1 MRCHLFASMPAI
13 AEEQK
18 MVTELTLVL
27 KRKKG
32 GILEM
37 IVRQASTYPVKIC
50 FCTRVNFFPQCSIL
64 YICVTTACQ
73 QKCLYH

>member
-1 MRCHLFASMPAI
+1 MRCHLFASLPAI

-37 IVRQASTYPVKIC
+37 IVRQVSTYASVSESIFFPSVL
-50 FCTRVNFFPQCSIL
+50 FCTYV
-64 YICVTTACQ
+64 
-73 QKCLYH
+73 